1 MMRRFVHEAFGKRSR
16 RLLPLAMVFAM
27 AAGAQSQTMEDSAG
41 FTQADSL
48 FQEDRSKQRFPKFS
62 VEAEP
67 LRTLLWWGAS
77 NLDETEKDSASGKE
91 VHKKE
96 FPAVSPVVVV
106 TQSIN
111 KTWSVVGTYLIDF
124 QNLGGWGAG
133 AGVNMSQ
140 SDEYLRG
147 IYYGGKLYF
156 LSLGDYGNSF
166 RAYGEVGSRILVLN
180 HLSVG
185 IGTAI
190 GYGNNAIDESEG
202 ATLGII
208 GELHVRAGLWF

>member
-1 MMRRFVHEAFGKRSR
+1 MGFLFPAV
-16 RLLPLAMVFAM
+16 LLVM
-27 AAGAQSQTMEDSAG
+27 AIGVQSQTLEDSAG
-41 FTQADSL
+41 FMQADS
-48 FQEDRSKQRFPKFS
+48 FFRESQAKQRFPKFS

-77 NLDETEKDSASGKE
+77 NFDETEKDSATGKE
-91 VHKKE
+91 VQKKE
-96 FPAVSPVVVV
+96 FPAVSPVMVV

-111 KTWSVVGTYLIDF
+111 KTWSVMGTYLIDF
-124 QNLGGWGAG
+124 QNLGGWGLG

-147 IYYGGKLYF
+147 IYYGGKVYF
-156 LSLGDYGNSF
+156 LDLADYGYSF
-166 RAYGEVGSRILVLN
+166 RAYSEIGSRILVLN

-208 GELHVRAGLWF
+208 GELHVRLGLWF